1 MSPLDPN
8 CKEFGMNQ
16 CPRASHLVTVFHLLV
31 IVAIYP
37 SIGRSQ
43 DQNEQVEQNS
53 ELNLQQ
59 QQSMQEILQIRERL
73 GGGLTQQL
81 QGVFDDDAQDFG
93 KSLKSV
99 IQEPPQLEL
108 RQPPPEQR
116 WLDHPPSGK
125 SGLFPSRPISCWE
138 AGSPSRMSGPQV
150 QLAKG
155 DVVDIVEKTGKN
167 VGKTILQ
174 SVEIHTVQR
183 TPTCSRV
190 QFWVDTQQNKLL
202 DECPESTKLQVKK
215 SSVARLPSSSLP
227 GEQPVGQA
235 DHRSVHPSRFS
246 PVRVQQLRQAARDLE
261 RIASDLE
268 DLEMYDDADALRLK
282 VQQLRSTARRKNGTT
297 DIMQR

>member
-1 MSPLDPN
+1 
-8 CKEFGMNQ
+8 MNQ

-37 SIGRSQ
+37 SIGQSQ
-43 DQNEQVEQNS
+43 DQNQQVEQNS

-81 QGVFDDDAQDFG
+81 QGVFEDDAQDFG

-99 IQEPPQLEL
+99 IQKPQLDM
-108 RQPPPEQR
+108 RQPPPGQR
-116 WLDHPPSGK
+116 WLNHPPSGK
-125 SGLFPSRPISCWE
+125 SGLFPSRPISCWTVRSLS
-138 AGSPSRMSGPQV
+138 GMSGPQV
-150 QLAKG
+150 QLATG
-155 DVVDIVEKTGKN
+155 DVVDIVEKTGEN
-167 VGKTILQ
+167 EGKTILQ

-190 QFWVDTQQNKLL
+190 QFWVDAQQNKLL
-202 DECPESTKLQVKK
+202 DECPESTELQVKK
-215 SSVARLPSSSLP
+215 ISVARLPSSSLP
-227 GEQPVGQA
+227 GEQPVGEP
-235 DHRSVHPSRFS
+235 DHRSVHPARFS

-282 VQQLRSTARRKNGTT
+282 VQQLRSAARRKNGTT